1 MAPSLHYMGTDSPNE
16 RRRRG
21 LVAAGWITIAA
32 LVLVLALTEST

>member
-16 RRRRG
+16 RRRG